1 MGELTYDQ
9 LRDRL
14 ARGKLG
20 GNYFLKTED
29 TFLRDEAIR
38 LLIQAHLNVGSV
50 DLDLDQLGGD
60 DADVAD
66 LASRL
71 DMPPMISNY
80 RVVVIR
86 DAQGL
91 APRARG
97 VVESAVAGKAST
109 TVLIVAATI
118 PKGSKAKFYSAL
130 SRDCTVV
137 ALRMPRASEVPGWL
151 AERARALHDV
161 ELDMRAAELLAAGL
175 GGQLGPLVQEL
186 EKLVN
191 YVEPE
196 KRIGPDQVR
205 STVSNVPPV
214 DRWSWIDTV
223 MERRFPEALA
233 VLPALLD
240 SRESGVALIGALSE
254 ALLRVGLAR
263 SGESALVD
271 VLKRERAYGN
281 LRWKVGIYRKQARG
295 WKERQ
300 IDHAL
305 HELLQADR
313 LIKSGGLPERAAL
326 EEAILRIAADA
337 ANGEYASGRGRVG
350 RGRSGG

>member
-1 MGELTYDQ
+1 MGELTYDR

-38 LLIQAHLNVGSV
+38 LLTQAHLDGGSA
-50 DLDLDQLGGD
+50 DFDLDQLSGD
-60 DADVAD
+60 DADAAD

-86 DAQGL
+86 GAQGL
-91 APRARG
+91 TPRARG
-97 VVESAVAGKAST
+97 VVESAVAGKGST

-137 ALRMPRASEVPGWL
+137 SLRMPRASEVPGWL

-161 ELDMRAAELLAAGL
+161 ELGMRAAELLAAGL
-175 GGQLGPLVQEL
+175 GGQLGPLAQEL

-191 YVEPE
+191 YVEPA
-196 KRIGPDQVR
+196 KSIGPDEVR
-205 STVSNVPPV
+205 AAVSNVPLV

-223 MERRFPEALA
+223 MERRFGDALA
-233 VLPALLD
+233 ALPALLD
-240 SRESGVALIGALSE
+240 SSVSAVALIGSLSE

-271 VLKRERAYGN
+271 VLKREGAYEH
-281 LRWKVGIYRKQARG
+281 LRWKVRIYQKQARG

-305 HELLQADR
+305 DELLHADR
-313 LIKSGGLPERAAL
+313 LIKSGGLPEGAAL
-326 EEAILRIAADA
+326 EEAILRITADA
-337 ANGEYASGRGRVG
+337 SSGVHTSG